1 MIKSMTGFGKAVQ
14 QLADKKITVE
24 IKSLNSKQLDLNVRM
39 PGMYKEKELRLR
51 SELAKQLNRGKI
63 DLGIFVEITGKK
75 EKKYSINPSVV
86 NGYFEELKS
95 LSKNLKFQPPSNS
108 P

>member
-39 PGMYKEKELRLR
+39 PGVYKEKELGLR

-75 EKKYSINPSVV
+75 EKKYSINTSVV
-86 NGYFEELKS
+86 KGDFEELK
-95 LSKNLKFQPPSNS
+95 
-108 P
+108 